1 MVSKVNA
8 RGVSRISILFL
19 FAILMG
25 CPAPTPNGQVSG
37 IKVEEEP
44 ELVNGQMDWG
54 AKVSFT
60 VTNTGVGGTIHV
72 NVHLTCSEG
81 EWSRDQDLIFRPNES
96 MTLSYFFQEPTINA
110 TNIQAHVVVT
120 P

>member
-1 MVSKVNA
+1 MACRVNA
-8 RGVSRISILFL
+8 QAVKAQGVFFL
-19 FAILMG
+19 FAVLMG
-25 CPAPTPNGQVSG
+25 CTRPTPNGQVSN

-60 VTNTGVGGTIHV
+60 VTNFGVAGTIHV
-72 NVHLTCSEG
+72 SVHLTCSEG
-81 EWSRDQDLIFRPNES
+81 EWTREQDLIFRPKETMS
-96 MTLSYFFQEPTINA
+96 LTYFFQEPTINA
-110 TNIQAHVVVT
+110 TNIQAHVVVN